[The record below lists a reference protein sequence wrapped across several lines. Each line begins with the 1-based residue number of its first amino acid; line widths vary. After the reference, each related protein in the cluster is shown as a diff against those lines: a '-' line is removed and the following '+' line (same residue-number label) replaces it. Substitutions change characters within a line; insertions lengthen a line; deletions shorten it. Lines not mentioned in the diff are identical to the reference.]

1 MKTRKFTPK
10 QLEKLERLHFLHK
23 KFYSR
28 NKDGGLTDKEDSE
41 YNRLQKQLGFILP
54 F

>member
-10 QLEKLERLHFLHK
+10 QLEMLERLHFLNK
-23 KFYSR
+23 KLWSR
-28 NKDGGLTDKEDSE
+28 NKDGGLTEKECNEFD
-41 YNRLQKQLGFILP
+41 RIKKKLGFILP